1 MIGSIGKEISVSDAC
16 APVFHK
22 PHHCSRFF
30 GLLEF
35 VQLEEDCQIVRIDG
49 DLVVLPLDL
58 DLSQYFGQSIGIM
71 GEEHRILIR
80 RLEP

>member
-1 MIGSIGKEISVSDAC
+1 MSESIGKEISVSDAC
-16 APVFHK
+16 VQIFHK

-30 GLLEF
+30 GHLEL
-35 VQLEEDCQIVRIDG
+35 VRLDEDCQIVQIDN

-71 GEEHRILIR
+71 GEDHRILIR
-80 RLEP
+80 RPGA

>member
-1 MIGSIGKEISVSDAC
+1 MSGSISRDMSVSAAC
-16 APVFHK
+16 APAFHK

-35 VQLEEDCQIVRIDG
+35 VRLEEDCQIVRIDG

-58 DLSQYFGQSIGIM
+58 DLSQYFGQSIGMM
-71 GEEHRILIR
+71 GEGHRILIR

>member
-1 MIGSIGKEISVSDAC
+1 MSGSIGKDMNISDAC

-35 VQLEEDCQIVRIDG
+35 VRLDEDCQIVQIDQN
-49 DLVVLPLDL
+49 LVVLPLDL
-58 DLSQYFGQSIGIM
+58 DLSQHFGQSIGIM
-71 GEEHRILIR
+71 CEGHRILIR
-80 RLEP
+80 RLGP

>member
-1 MIGSIGKEISVSDAC
+1 MNGSIGKIMSVSAAC
-16 APVFHK
+16 VPVFHK

-35 VQLEEDCQIVRIDG
+35 VRLDEDCQIVQIDH

-58 DLSQYFGQSIGIM
+58 DLSQYFGQSIGIICE
-71 GEEHRILIR
+71 GHRILIR
-80 RLEP
+80 RPGP

>member
-1 MIGSIGKEISVSDAC
+1 MSRSIGKDMNVSDAF

-35 VQLEEDCQIVRIDG
+35 VRLDEDCQIVQIDC
-49 DLVVLPLDL
+49 DLVVLPLDI
-58 DLSQYFGQSIGIM
+58 DLSQYFGQSIGM
-71 GEEHRILIR
+71 MCEGHRILIR

>member
-1 MIGSIGKEISVSDAC
+1 MSGSISRDMSVSAAC
-16 APVFHK
+16 APAFHK

-30 GLLEF
+30 GLLGF
-35 VQLEEDCQIVRIDG
+35 VRLAEDCQIVQIDG

-58 DLSQYFGQSIGIM
+58 DLSQYFGQNIGM
-71 GEEHRILIR
+71 MCDGHRILIR

>member
-1 MIGSIGKEISVSDAC
+1 MSGSISRDMSVSAAC
-16 APVFHK
+16 APAFHK

-35 VQLEEDCQIVRIDG
+35 VRLEEDCQIVQIDG

-58 DLSQYFGQSIGIM
+58 DLSQYFGQSIGM
-71 GEEHRILIR
+71 MCEGHRILIR
-80 RLEP
+80 RPGP